1 MLRFNCV
8 WDDTEAFF
16 GDRRKMIMHYFLAD
30 DTIEIRE
37 EIPINSGRDTVSHF
51 LRRQRLSKTGSTFG
65 PGERPE
71 DYYTD
76 QDLVIGGHIFVYGRP
91 FVLCSCDEFTKEYYR
106 SKYGLSE
113 FVSSYKEVEELP
125 RREREIPPYNGFGSE
140 DDSLGSCISLI
151 PKPPRKDFKKLM
163 SKDNMVLR
171 FFGRLDTS
179 RSIDAGRSF
188 IIYYYLADDT
198 ILVFEPHQR
207 NSGIVGGKFL
217 ERMRI
222 KRPSSDEYYG
232 PNDFFVGNKVTFM
245 NHKFILKE
253 ADEYAYAYME
263 KNKDQFPQA
272 NPVAIQRKINDNEE
286 YAKEIQ
292 ETLTDLVDK
301 HGSTCDPQEFREAF
315 VGRIPFLTE
324 HEVITFSRYAADA
337 DENVQVD
344 ALRNFVRK

>member
-1 MLRFNCV
+1 M
-8 WDDTEAFF
+8 
-16 GDRRKMIMHYFLAD
+16 
-30 DTIEIRE
+30 
-37 EIPINSGRDTVSHF
+37 
-51 LRRQRLSKTGSTFG
+51 
-65 PGERPE
+65 
-71 DYYTD
+71 
-76 QDLVIGGHIFVYGRP
+76 IGGHIFVYGRP

-106 SKYGLSE
+106 SKYGLVE
-113 FVSSYKEVEELP
+113 FENGFKEPEEVP
-125 RREREIPPYNGFGSE
+125 RVEREIPPYNGFGSE

-222 KRPSSDEYYG
+222 KHPDYTDVYYG

-263 KNKDQFPQA
+263 ANMDEFPKA
-272 NPVAIQRKINDNEE
+272 NPVAIQAKINDNEDCAAQVQE
-286 YAKEIQ
+286 ALAELVEAHGAVCPSEVFR
-292 ETLTDLVDK
+292 ETLVRRL
-301 HGSTCDPQEFREAF
+301 Q
-315 VGRIPFLTE
+315 FLTE
-324 HEVITFSRYAADA
+324 HEIITLSRLAADA
-337 DENVQVD
+337 DKQVQVNR
-344 ALRNFVRK
+344 LSSFVRK